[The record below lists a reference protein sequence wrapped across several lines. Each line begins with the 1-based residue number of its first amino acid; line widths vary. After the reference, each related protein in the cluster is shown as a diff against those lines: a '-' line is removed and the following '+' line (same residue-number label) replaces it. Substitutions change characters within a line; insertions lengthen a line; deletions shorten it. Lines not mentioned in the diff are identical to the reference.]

1 MFIFQ
6 NYEIRAFLFHRL
18 SRVCIATMSMLNDK
32 RLLTVCGTIFVIG
45 LVLLIASYVES
56 VIAQARISTRITER
70 TARIAPPL
78 GIAGTDPLSL
88 RASIKRLAH
97 ARLSLTLEQNT
108 PINAWRVY
116 TSLYPIS
123 FLSALGHA
131 EAARLALIENPSYRM
146 TRQYRQALTRAIYFG
161 ERDGARYRAVLADV
175 LRDQKRRHYS
185 FAGLITQDS
194 LIAMSES
201 IAVRMKETRAQITR
215 SVCSHNNL
223 STCAPVRKAHEIK
236 HSATNTDSFD
246 TKMLERALP
255 FFTKGRNLSPDT
267 IVGLIDSAC
276 VRELPGPHYLL
287 HTKLEHGERIHYLNE
302 LRFLK
307 IRNAAPAQ
315 EFLSARGV
323 SYALY
328 RPMNFY
334 VCNESQYDLGMAY
347 ALKYAAERLPVSPH
361 SVIEEERVR
370 TILART
376 DGTARDVEELAL
388 MLAQR
393 SAHLDGLV
401 ERVAQQMDHVARTYD
416 TTIPVDISPYEL
428 FSRYAAFPS
437 LFLLHNVYAGESE
450 YPKPA
455 HDADALRSFLKELV
469 PYEKAVR
476 DIGLEKLIESNQT
489 LRELDN
495 P

>member
-1 MFIFQ
+1 M
-6 NYEIRAFLFHRL
+6 NL
-18 SRVCIATMSMLNDK
+18 LNSQH
-32 RLLTVCGTIFVIG
+32 LIVSCGTILAIG
-45 LVLLIASYVES
+45 LWLITASWFE
-56 VIAQARISTRITER
+56 VIEQQTRTSTLITER
-70 TARIAPPL
+70 TARLAPPF
-78 GIAGTDPLSL
+78 GIAGTDP
-88 RASIKRLAH
+88 RALKTSTALLAH
-97 ARLSLTLEQNT
+97 ARLSLALEQKT
-108 PINAWRVY
+108 PANAWRVY
-116 TSLYPIS
+116 SSLYPIS

-131 EAARLALIENPSYRM
+131 EEARLTFIENPSYRM
-146 TRQYRQALTRAIYFG
+146 ARQYRQALTRAIYFG
-161 ERDGARYRAVLADV
+161 ERDGARYSAVLTEV

-201 IAVRMKETRAQITR
+201 IAVRMKETRAQIAR

-223 STCAPVRKAHEIK
+223 STCTPVRKAHEIK

-370 TILART
+370 TILAST
-376 DGTARDVEELAL
+376 NGITRDIEELTL

-401 ERVAQQMDHVARTYD
+401 ERIAQQMDHVARTYD

-437 LFLLHNVYAGESE
+437 LFLLHNVHAGESE